1 MPLQMFVFAML
12 TLVVG
17 MGFGWAWG
25 AAAMKAALTARSQ
38 TFLASQI
45 QRAQQGYVVEPP
57 SPLVFLSLTTEVF
70 FWIDMILID

>member
-1 MPLQMFVFAML
+1 MFVFAML

-45 QRAQQGYVVEPP
+45 QRAQQGYVVEPT
-57 SPLVFLSLTTEVF
+57 LVFLSSDDESF
-70 FWIDMILID
+70 FFGLI